1 MVAVEVLP
9 NLWLG
14 DIRSALD
21 AEFITHNRIT
31 TVINCTV
38 KYPFTDTVQQLKK
51 IRVSVRDRGNQ
62 EDSDV
67 MYEYLKQMVPVIHT
81 LLVNGHRILVHCYA
95 GCHRSVCLVIGYLMC
110 YGKMSMQESIDTLQS
125 KWPRLGLNFLTSLAR
140 YSVDLRQS
148 TPSAPVMDPVFNA
161 VVS

>member
-21 AEFITHNRIT
+21 PDFIIHNRIT

-38 KYPFTDTVQQLKK
+38 KYPFIDTVQNLKK
-51 IRVSVRDRGNQ
+51 IRVSARDRGNQ
-62 EDSDV
+62 EDSNV

-81 LLVNGHRILVHCYA
+81 LLIGGHRILVHCYA
-95 GCHRSVCLVIGYLMC
+95 GCHRSVCVVIGYLMC
-110 YGKMSMQESIDTLQS
+110 YGKMTMQASIDTLQS
-125 KWPRLGLNFLTSLAR
+125 KWPRLGLNFLTSLSR
-140 YSVDLRQS
+140 YGEDIQRRAVNDQL
-148 TPSAPVMDPVFNA
+148 DPVFKT
-161 VVS
+161 VVSS